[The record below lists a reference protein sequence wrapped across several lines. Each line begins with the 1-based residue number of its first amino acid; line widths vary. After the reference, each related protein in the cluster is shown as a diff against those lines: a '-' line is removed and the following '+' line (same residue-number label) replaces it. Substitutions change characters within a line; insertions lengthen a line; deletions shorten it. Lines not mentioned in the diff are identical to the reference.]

1 MHTLKYQK
9 NTQNAEYMLMKL
21 YKLIIILVNMKP
33 CLCRREPG
41 GGGGQ
46 QRGGLGNVFTEH
58 NGQSAHCCS
67 C

>member
-1 MHTLKYQK
+1 MYALKYQID
-9 NTQNAEYMLMKL
+9 TQNAEYMLLKL
-21 YKLIIILVNMKP
+21 FKLIIILVNMKS

-67 C
+67 R